1 MQHTKIIKN
10 LTNRDIF
17 ATLLELI
24 TYYNLSYPV
33 GCHEDCQVQL
43 NDIKSQ
49 IITKDTIYQMDDST
63 YVKLYL
69 LSNKVISTIYKEVY
83 DELLIQKNNDRNCRL
98 FDKEGI

>member
-1 MQHTKIIKN
+1 MQQTKIIKN

-43 NDIKSQ
+43 NDIKS
-49 IITKDTIYQMDDST
+49 
-63 YVKLYL
+63 
-69 LSNKVISTIYKEVY
+69 
-83 DELLIQKNNDRNCRL
+83 
-98 FDKEGI
+98 